1 MSFLIQLRRCLIY
14 DVTNKKERKMDI
26 TQIIAFSFIA
36 TFIVILLKQ
45 YKPEYAMIA
54 MIAAG
59 IFILLFVINKLSS
72 VIVLLEELTDKIGI
86 NKEFFVILL
95 KITGIAYIVE
105 FASNICKDAGES
117 AIASKVELAG
127 KIVIVTLSIP
137 IFSTL
142 IQTMS
147 EII

>member
-86 NKEFFVILL
+86 NKEFFVILF

>member
-1 MSFLIQLRRCLIY
+1 
-14 DVTNKKERKMDI
+14 MDI

-142 IQTMS
+142 IRTMS

>member
-1 MSFLIQLRRCLIY
+1 
-14 DVTNKKERKMDI
+14 MDI

-117 AIASKVELAG
+117 AIASKIELAG

>member
-1 MSFLIQLRRCLIY
+1 
-14 DVTNKKERKMDI
+14 MDI

>member
-1 MSFLIQLRRCLIY
+1 
-14 DVTNKKERKMDI
+14 MDI

-142 IQTMS
+142 IQTMN